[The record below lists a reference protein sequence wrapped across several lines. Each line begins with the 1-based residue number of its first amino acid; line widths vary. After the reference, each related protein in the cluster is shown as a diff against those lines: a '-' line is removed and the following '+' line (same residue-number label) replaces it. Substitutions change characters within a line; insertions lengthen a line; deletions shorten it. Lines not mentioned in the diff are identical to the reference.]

1 MKLSSCIA
9 TEHIPNKQFALSIC
23 LCDARQTELA
33 SYLADFTLATDTAAG
48 ALALQN
54 LAEEHHCGATLTV
67 EPYEGLR
74 KVRQRAMTIIRLVLF
89 DNTLII
95 VFHT

>member
-1 MKLSSCIA
+1 MSSNATTPHDPLSGA
-9 TEHIPNKQFALSIC
+9 
-23 LCDARQTELA
+23 QTELA

-48 ALALQN
+48 ALALQK

-74 KVRQRAMTIIRLVLF
+74 KVGHRYVLR
-89 DNTLII
+89 
-95 VFHT
+95 HTVSLYCC